1 MNELQEVTKW
11 FTLGLNLGLDVS
23 TLKGVKK
30 DHMGTDD
37 CRRDMLG
44 IWMRE
49 QEATWSKVV
58 QALVQIKIY
67 RLAVQ
72 IASKY
77 SK

>member
-1 MNELQEVTKW
+1 MNELQKVTDW
-11 FTLGLNLGLDVS
+11 FNFGLHLGVDENTLDS
-23 TLKGVKK
+23 VKN
-30 DHMGTDD
+30 DHQRTDE

-44 IWMRE
+44 KWMKE

-58 QALVQIKIY
+58 HALVKMKMY
-67 RLAVQ
+67 YLAVQ

>member
-1 MNELQEVTKW
+1 MNELLEVTEW
-11 FTLGLNLGLDVS
+11 FNFGLHLGLDEN
-23 TLKGVKK
+23 TLGSVKN
-30 DHMGTDD
+30 DRMRTDD
-37 CRRDMLG
+37 RRRDMLG

-58 QALVQIKIY
+58 HALVKIKMY

>member
-1 MNELQEVTKW
+1 MNELQEVTEW
-11 FTLGLNLGLDVS
+11 FNFGLHLGLDVN
-23 TLKGVKK
+23 TLESIKKGHQKT
-30 DHMGTDD
+30 HD

-44 IWMRE
+44 IWMKE
-49 QEATWSKVV
+49 QKATWSKVV
-58 QALVQIKIY
+58 HALVKINMY